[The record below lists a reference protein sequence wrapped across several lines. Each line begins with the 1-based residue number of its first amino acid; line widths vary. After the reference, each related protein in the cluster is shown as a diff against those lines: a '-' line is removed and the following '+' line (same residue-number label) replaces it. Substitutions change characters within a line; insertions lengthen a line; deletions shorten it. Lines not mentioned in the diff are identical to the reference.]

1 MKNIKLIV
9 FTLVLFHFSGCDNP
23 VEQEAA
29 KLQISFKN
37 DTPYRLEGLLVADR
51 IIGDLPENGTSNYF
65 AFNEFTFD
73 TGLPDEDASAIV
85 NGKVHTN
92 HFRRYWCGTEKI
104 TVDSGKY
111 LIEIS
116 LADTML
122 FLSCKNAPRID
133 YP

>member
-1 MKNIKLIV
+1 MKYLKFIFFISILFY
-9 FTLVLFHFSGCDNP
+9 FTSCDNP

-37 DTPYRLEGLLVADR
+37 DTSYKLSGLKVADR
-51 IIGDLPENGTSNYF
+51 IIGDLQENATSVYF
-65 AFNEFTFD
+65 AFDKFTFD
-73 TGLPDEDASAIV
+73 TGLPDEDASAII

-116 LADTML
+116 LSDTML

-133 YP
+133 FP